1 LVVLCIALFTAERLS
16 EHFRA
21 LLKDGEFLQFGEM
34 FSIGFLR
41 WVGEKDAN
49 YWWGR
54 GCRERAG

>member
-1 LVVLCIALFTAERLS
+1 
-16 EHFRA
+16 